1 MGPGMKPTL
10 HSSARACGKI
20 IVTGEHAVVYGCPAL
35 AAGLPDG
42 LTLHAEPLEDSRAP
56 VRLTVEAWDLD
67 VELHPGNEHPVA
79 AAAMAVLG
87 FCDGPLQGWGIRGET
102 RLPSRAGLGSSAAL
116 TVALA
121 RLAAGQDAPVGTIVE
136 ASLCG
141 ERVFHGEPSG
151 IDSEVAARGGL
162 VRFVRGR
169 SIEPIPLRNPLP
181 LCIVPSNQPRSTA
194 DQVAKV
200 RHRYDRW
207 TKPTRHILDAF
218 SAASE
223 AAENAINGNKLN
235 DLGEIMDMVHGL
247 LVAVGVSSP
256 ILDALCSAA
265 REHGARGAKLTGAGG
280 GGCILALPAD
290 DPNPL
295 LTALRTEGW
304 APLSVDVAL

>member
-1 MGPGMKPTL
+1 MKPTL
-10 HSSARACGKI
+10 HPSARACGKI

-42 LTLHAEPLEDSRAP
+42 LTLHAEPLPDPTSPVTLSIDS
-56 VRLTVEAWDLD
+56 WDLD
-67 VELHPGNEHPVA
+67 LSLHPTNEHPVA

-87 FCDGPLQGWGIRGET
+87 FCDGPLQGWAVRGET

-121 RLAAGQDAPVGTIVE
+121 RLALGPDAPVETVVE

-162 VRFVRGR
+162 IRFVRGR
-169 SIEPIPLRNPLP
+169 SIEPIPLAHPLP

-207 TKPTRHILDAF
+207 AKPTRHILDAF
-218 SAASE
+218 SAASQL
-223 AAENAINGNKLN
+223 AEGAIISNNLD

-247 LVAVGVSSP
+247 LAAVGVSSS

-280 GGCILALPAD
+280 GGCILALPPD

-304 APLSVDVAL
+304 APLTVDVAL